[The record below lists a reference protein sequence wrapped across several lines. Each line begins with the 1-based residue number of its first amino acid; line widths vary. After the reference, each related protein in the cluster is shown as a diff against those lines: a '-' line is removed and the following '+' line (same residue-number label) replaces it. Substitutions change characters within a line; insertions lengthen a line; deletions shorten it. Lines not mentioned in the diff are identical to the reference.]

1 MPGPQAGLG
10 LIMDELRVFLFG
22 EPRACFGSGPYLTFP
37 TAKSLELLAFATLNR
52 AAPLP
57 REHVATALRPDTTD
71 SRSRRALSTDIWR
84 LRRLLDDHGHD
95 SCDYLLADRRYVGI
109 RRDAPLYL
117 DVMAFESVVDRIT
130 HTALPELTRDDA
142 ASLAEAVDLFEG
154 DLLAN
159 LDGEWCALLR
169 EELRAKHHAAL
180 DSLISLELA
189 ADNWA
194 TALGFAERLIQAD
207 ALLEHAHRA
216 AMQCHFLMG
225 NRAAALR
232 QYARCAD
239 LLDRELGV
247 APSDETQRMHRGLL
261 AVPSRPVAAV
271 DDEARI
277 TAGRSAPA
285 TALRDQ
291 PLTDQLSMAL
301 SNLNNAR
308 RLIENVDTRLRSE
321 PVRT

>member
-1 MPGPQAGLG
+1 
-10 LIMDELRVFLFG
+10 MDQLRVFLFG
-22 EPRACFGSGPYLTFP
+22 EPRACFGSGPYLNFP
-37 TAKSLELLAFATLNR
+37 TAKSLELLAFTTLNR
-52 AAPLP
+52 AAPIP
-57 REHVATALRPDTTD
+57 REHVASALRSDTTE

-84 LRRLLDDHGHD
+84 LRKLLDDGGHN
-95 SCDYLLADRRYVGI
+95 SNDYLVADRRHVGI
-109 RRDAPLYL
+109 RRDAPIDL
-117 DVMAFESVVDRIT
+117 DVLVFESVVDRVA
-130 HTALPELTRDDA
+130 HTGLSELTRDDA
-142 ASLAEAVDLFEG
+142 VSLAEAVDLFEG
-154 DLLAN
+154 DLLAS

-180 DSLISLELA
+180 DTLISLELA

-247 APSDETQRMHRGLL
+247 APSEETQRMHRGLL
-261 AVPSRPVAAV
+261 AVPTRPVAAG
-271 DDEARI
+271 DDEVHLA
-277 TAGRSAPA
+277 AGRSAPA

-291 PLTDQLSMAL
+291 PLTDLLSMAL
-301 SNLNNAR
+301 SNLSNAR
-308 RLIENVDTRLRSE
+308 RLVENVDTRLRSDASR
-321 PVRT
+321 P